1 MADNLQGF
9 NDELASNAINAA
21 QRIGEIQDAVR
32 SLRRVLQGETVSTTK
47 EFTDLTASANK
58 FKSLQEK
65 AAKSGKEIT
74 KIYQEQSKIH
84 DTITRLSAKIQI
96 ANEKAYAASGRQR
109 RNLEKQAEALMH
121 MRDEAKQ
128 LSNYYEELVK
138 SSAKLDKTS
147 AYFTQLSKV
156 VDKIPILNKFQ
167 KPFEKAA
174 EAARKTAIEA
184 KKAQQVSASVE
195 KRTDRSGRDYYVDLI
210 KGGRTSK
217 TNYLQDQAKVQEAA
231 ITAKKTPFGAGMK
244 AIGSEMGGAMSS
256 FTKGAGWIGLLIEA
270 IKFIVELLV
279 SAQQRTVEIAKDL
292 SITREAAE
300 GIRQQY
306 IEIAA
311 QSSNLLMNT
320 KNLVEAQQQFSEYS
334 EAVSWS
340 SQAALT
346 NQVFLT
352 KNLGIAADKAA
363 DLNFLMEATGQDIE
377 GSTDKVGNMSKS
389 FAKINGFTVPTAKI
403 LKSIAGTSKEIQG
416 YFGFTVEKLA
426 MGVMQMSKFGL
437 QLNDALS
444 LSKSLLDFE
453 SSIGNEL
460 ELELLTGKEF
470 NLERARAL
478 AVTGK
483 IAEATDEVLSQMQDL
498 TEEQRQSPLIMESMA
513 KTAGLTAD
521 QLNRAYIINKKL
533 GTEAKTYYDQL
544 VKEGRVKEANNLID
558 QLGEKATK
566 AEMEKT
572 LTVQDAFN
580 AALEKAKDQFSGLVS
595 SGVLDML
602 VDVISD
608 FAKTMKNWG
617 FGKEQAEKRTNEQA
631 KAAQTTMGNNLSSE
645 QKATLEKLRV
655 QAGGKTDSWFK
666 TDLDREI
673 EKETWARAKKL
684 GIEYQEASDMI
695 EAEAAKKI
703 EEIKTGQRTINAQT
717 GKTEAKVKD
726 FVIKPMNEDTIT
738 MAGGTKLGGNVEV
751 LLKELIAE
759 VKAGRN
765 IYLGTQKVNEALG
778 LSLNALG

>member
-9 NDELASNAINAA
+9 NDELASNAVNAA

-58 FKSLQEK
+58 FKTLQEK
-65 AAKSGKEIT
+65 AAKSGKEIN

-96 ANEKAYAASGRQR
+96 ANEKAFIASGKQR
-109 RNLEKQAEALMH
+109 KNLEKQAEALMY

-128 LSNYYEELVK
+128 LSSYYEQLVK
-138 SSAKLDKTS
+138 SSGKLDKTS

-156 VDKIPILNKFQ
+156 VDKIPVLNKFQ
-167 KPFEKAA
+167 KPFEAAA

-184 KKAQQVSASVE
+184 KKAQQISATVE
-195 KRTDRSGRDYYVDLI
+195 KRTDKNGKDYYVDLV

-217 TNYLQDQAKVQEAA
+217 TNFLQDQAKVQDAA
-231 ITAKKTPFGAGMK
+231 TTANKSPFGAGMK
-244 AIGSEMGGAMSS
+244 AMGGEISEAMSG
-256 FTKGAGWIGLLIEA
+256 FTKGAGWIALIVEA

-279 SAQQRTVEIAKDL
+279 SAQQRTVEIAKDF

-300 GIRQQY
+300 GIRKQY
-306 IEIAA
+306 INIAA

-320 KNLVEAQQQFSEYS
+320 KNLVEAQQQFSQYT

-363 DLNFLMEATGQDIE
+363 DFNYLMEATGQDIE

-403 LKSIAGTSKEIQG
+403 LKSIASTSKEIQG

-426 MGVMQMSKFGL
+426 AGVLTMSKFGL
-437 QLNDALS
+437 ELNDALS

-470 NLERARAL
+470 NLEKARAL

-521 QLNRAYIINKKL
+521 QLNRAYIVNKKL
-533 GTEAKTYYDQL
+533 GKGAKEYYDLL
-544 VKEGRVKEANNLID
+544 VSQGKVKEANNLID
-558 QLGEKATK
+558 QLGETATK

-602 VDVISD
+602 VDVITD
-608 FAKTMKNWG
+608 FAKTMKHWG
-617 FGKEQAEKRTNEQA
+617 IGSEAAEKRANESA
-631 KAAQTTMGNNLSSE
+631 KTAQGKLGVNSNDV

-655 QAGGKTDSWFK
+655 QAGGKTSMWDSSNTSYEVTK
-666 TDLDREI
+666 DIRDRVI
-673 EKETWARAKKL
+673 RKHMDWNDAKD
-684 GIEYQEASDMI
+684 EI
-695 EAEAAKKI
+695 EAEAAQKLQ
-703 EEIKTGQRTINAQT
+703 EINEGKRTINAKT

-738 MAGGTKLGGNVEV
+738 MAGGTKLGGNVET
-751 LLKELIAE
+751 LLRELIGE